1 MLMRIRIPFSSF
13 NRGDNLQYWVVFWMG
28 VWVMWMRLVRVLAVL
43 AATYQATIGQAAT
56 SQAATAKNIGSIH
69 VGSWAGGVFTEKT
82 GEFGFCAATTAV
94 EGDYLLTVGQNG
106 DRFWVLAINIPE
118 NISFAIKQGALRD
131 FLDNS
136 AVPYK
141 TANAQT
147 ERKTAEI
154 TSAAR
159 AYTMLIY
166 CKAKEAER
174 TKK

>member
-1 MLMRIRIPFSSF
+1 MRIGIPFSSF

-106 DRFWVLAINIPE
+106 GSVL
-118 NISFAIKQGALRD
+118 GAGHHAFELGSQAQSEALARAD
-131 FLDNS
+131 IRW
-136 AVPYK
+136 
-141 TANAQT
+141 ANANQF
-147 ERKTAEI
+147 
-154 TSAAR
+154 
-159 AYTMLIY
+159 
-166 CKAKEAER
+166 
-174 TKK
+174 